1 MKGTAIL
8 MIMGGIVGNLLA
20 IGYLFNQGLIPTIQE
35 SSILE
40 EILLFLPAIL
50 TLIGGVMA
58 WRKVHYWWALVG
70 AIASLIS
77 PILGIPALILVIK
90 NRSEFE

>member
-20 IGYLFNQGLIPTIQE
+20 MGYLFNQGLIPTIQE

-40 EILLFLPAIL
+40 EILLFLPAIM
-50 TLIGGVMA
+50 TLIGGIMA

-70 AIASLIS
+70 AIVSLIS
-77 PILGIPALILVIK
+77 PIFGIPALIMVIK
-90 NRSEFE
+90 SKGKFN